1 MVLIM
6 VMFHVLV
13 TALCI
18 GAIVS
23 VVVFVPMTIY
33 TIPYLLWVGNENTK
47 GKHLDK
53 KKESAFRSA
62 RNATRLY
69 KAKLTGHEPIF

>member
-13 TALCI
+13 AALCI

-23 VVVFVPMTIY
+23 VVVFVPLTLY
-33 TIPYLLWVGNENTK
+33 TIPYALWIGTQNLK

-53 KKESAFRSA
+53 KKESAFRAA